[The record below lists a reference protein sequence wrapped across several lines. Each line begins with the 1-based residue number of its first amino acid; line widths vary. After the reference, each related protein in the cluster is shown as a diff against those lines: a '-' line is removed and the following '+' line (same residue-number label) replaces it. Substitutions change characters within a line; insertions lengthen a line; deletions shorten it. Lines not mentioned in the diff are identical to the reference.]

1 MLITIILKIEKLI
14 TIGKKMKSRTL
25 FEISITHTEAL
36 MVTEP
41 YMRIFVV
48 KDTISVD

>member
-1 MLITIILKIEKLI
+1 MLITIILKIVKPI
-14 TIGKKMKSRTL
+14 IINRKMKSRTL
-25 FEISITHTEAL
+25 FGTSITHTEAL

-48 KDTISVD
+48 KGTISVA